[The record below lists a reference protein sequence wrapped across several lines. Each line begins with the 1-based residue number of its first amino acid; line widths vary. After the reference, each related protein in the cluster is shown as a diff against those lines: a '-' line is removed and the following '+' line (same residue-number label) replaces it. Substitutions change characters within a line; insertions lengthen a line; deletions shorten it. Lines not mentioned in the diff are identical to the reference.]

1 MGFRR
6 LATQVARNHV
16 DVALIAYL
24 DTCQVEAGDG
34 REFTAYGLDVRLVYR
49 ELRDGKGIGT
59 NAPGLAI
66 DQVVLMAV
74 KELSRGCGIGQ
85 NFQWVRA
92 FPLTA
97 THGDKHHRDDNGKKE

>member
-6 LATQVARNHV
+6 LAHQVERNPV

-59 NAPGLAI
+59 NVPGLAI

-74 KELSRGCGIGQ
+74 KELSRLQPTVTSI
-85 NFQWVRA
+85 
-92 FPLTA
+92 TA
-97 THGDKHHRDDNGKKE
+97 MTMVKKNNRFKCL